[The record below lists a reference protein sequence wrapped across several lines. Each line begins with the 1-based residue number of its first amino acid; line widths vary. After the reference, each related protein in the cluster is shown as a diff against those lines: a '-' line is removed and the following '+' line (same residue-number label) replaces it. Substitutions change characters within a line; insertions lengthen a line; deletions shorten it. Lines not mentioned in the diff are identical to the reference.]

1 MLTINADQ
9 RPLFKGYHRPND
21 EKRIVVI
28 LPEAHTGICLLQA
41 QRKCVFL
48 VSARQTNLERS
59 HCPR

>member
-9 RPLFKGYHRPND
+9 RPFFKDYHRPDD

-48 VSARQTNLERS
+48 NHYPATSWLPSR
-59 HCPR
+59 